1 MSFKLLK
8 LQIKIGFPSDSKF
21 IKLKKLIQKLK
32 ILMSTYKGSYQ
43 PMVNILASNT
53 SESD

>member
-8 LQIKIGFPSDSKF
+8 VQIMIGFPSGLKF
-21 IKLKKLIQKLK
+21 IELKKQLRELK
-32 ILMSTYKGSYQ
+32 ILMSTCEGSYQ
-43 PMVNILASNT
+43 PMVNILPPNT